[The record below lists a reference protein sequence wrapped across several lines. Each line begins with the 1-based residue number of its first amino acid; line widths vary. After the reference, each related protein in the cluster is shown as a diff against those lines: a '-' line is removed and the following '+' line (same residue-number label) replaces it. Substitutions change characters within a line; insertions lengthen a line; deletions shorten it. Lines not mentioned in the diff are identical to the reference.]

1 MTTVDPASATPKFQV
16 VFAEPMDVAV
26 PAGAMVIVPVMKPLV
41 LVRPAWAAQNAGAK
55 QNK

>member
-26 PAGAMVIVPVMKPLV
+26 PAGAMVIVPVMKPVV
-41 LVRPAWAAQNAGAK
+41 LVRPAWAAQHAGAK